1 MVETAATVTEDR
13 MLGGRLTLSQ
23 PVKGYRAGLDAA
35 LLAAACDAKAGDT
48 VIEAGCGVGAAML
61 AAAVRRPGA
70 TFLGIERDPA
80 ALALAQ
86 ANIVANDLGD
96 RVEAVEG
103 DVSVPHPGRRFD
115 AAI

>member
-35 LLAAACDAKAGDT
+35 LLAAACDARPGDA

-61 AAAVRRPGA
+61 AAAVRRPGV
-70 TFLGIERDPA
+70 TFLGIERNPA

-86 ANIVANDLGD
+86 TNIVANSLGD
-96 RVEAVEG
+96 RVEAEEG
-103 DVSVPHPGRRFD
+103 DVGAHRPNRRFD
-115 AAI
+115 AA